1 MLHKIYSINDLKST
15 IMRHLKI
22 QNPQQNLPSLG
33 ILTQIDE
40 LTKHEMIYI
49 YHHLNVGAELT
60 LERDYARLWDK
71 TAVCVFYKGF
81 KIGYVSK
88 KSSGIISK
96 QIDKGNNVIAKIKT
110 LYKQKYMPLDGLDIA
125 VTIH

>member
-1 MLHKIYSINDLKST
+1 MLHNSTFYYTIKHT

-22 QNPQQNLPSLG
+22 QAPQQEIPSLG

-40 LTKHEMIYI
+40 LSKHDMIYI
-49 YHHLNVGAELT
+49 YHHLNINTELT
-60 LERDYARLWDK
+60 LERDYTRLWDK
-71 TAVCVFYKGF
+71 TAIGVFYKGF

-96 QIDKGNNVIAKIKT
+96 QIDRGNQVIAKVKT
-110 LYKQKYMPLDGLDIA
+110 LYKQKYMPLEGLDIA
-125 VTIH
+125 VTVQ

>member
-1 MLHKIYSINDLKST
+1 MLPKLSPYNNIKQT

-22 QNPQQNLPSLG
+22 QTPQQQLPSLG

-40 LTKHEMIYI
+40 LSSHDMIYI
-49 YHHLNVGAELT
+49 YHHLNIGSELT

-71 TAVCVFYKGF
+71 TAIGVFYKGF
-81 KIGYVSK
+81 KIGYISK

-96 QIDKGNNVIAKIKT
+96 QIDKGNNVVAKIKT
-110 LYKQKYMPLDGLDIA
+110 LYKQKYMPLEGLDIA
-125 VTIH
+125 VTIQ